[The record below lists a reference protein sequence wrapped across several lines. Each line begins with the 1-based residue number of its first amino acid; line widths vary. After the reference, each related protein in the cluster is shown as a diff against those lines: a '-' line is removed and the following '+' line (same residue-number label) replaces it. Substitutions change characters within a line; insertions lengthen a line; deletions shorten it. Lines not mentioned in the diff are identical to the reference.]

1 MKDNGV
7 LRMSESEAIRNSF
20 TDEEIRL
27 KYGRLVIMSK
37 SEYEEYTKKIKRKR

>member
-1 MKDNGV
+1 MITIVTRADY
-7 LRMSESEAIRNSF
+7 EAIRNSF

-37 SEYEEYTKKIKRKR
+37 SEYEEYTKKLKRKR